1 MKNCARVALAATL
14 AMVSGL
20 AAAHADDYPNAPI
33 HLISGFPP
41 GSTADISARVVG
53 AKMGQILGQQFVIE
67 NRVGAGSSLAAAQV
81 ARAPKDGY
89 TLYVGNAANV
99 INAAMSSS
107 LNFDFYKD
115 FEPVALITSTPTVLA
130 VTPELGVK
138 SVKELIALAKAK
150 PGELSFGSSGVG
162 SSTHLALELFNYLA
176 KVKITHIPYSGSPQ
190 VITDMLANRVNGYF
204 SPASTVMGHIQAG
217 KLVGLAVTD
226 PKRSPILPELPTMI
240 EAGVPDFESVLWFGI
255 DAPAGTPQPI
265 VDKLSRAANEALKS
279 DDVIKSL
286 HSQTVA
292 TLGGTPEDFRRH
304 LDSERKRWTAV
315 VENAGLRK

>member
-1 MKNCARVALAATL
+1 
-14 AMVSGL
+14 
-20 AAAHADDYPNAPI
+20 
-33 HLISGFPP
+33 
-41 GSTADISARVVG
+41 
-53 AKMGQILGQQFVIE
+53 
-67 NRVGAGSSLAAAQV
+67 
-81 ARAPKDGY
+81 
-89 TLYVGNAANV
+89 
-99 INAAMSSS
+99 MSSS

>member
-150 PGELSFGSSGVG
+150 PGTLNYIVPGTFQRVFFDRFNKRHGTDLVAIPFKGGGDVLTGLLSGVTPIAFIG
-162 SSTHLALELFNYLA
+162 GANFAPYVKEGRMVALAVDAVERSPLFPDAPTMAELGYAETDGRHFCLTPRVLRLDPAMALGQARDLDVLPNTLPPEKHLGYAVQWFGLALA
-176 KVKITHIPYSGSPQ
+176 
-190 VITDMLANRVNGYF
+190 A
-204 SPASTVMGHIQAG
+204 
-217 KLVGLAVTD
+217 LVTAL
-226 PKRSPILPELPTMI
+226 
-240 EAGVPDFESVLWFGI
+240 VL
-255 DAPAGTPQPI
+255 T
-265 VDKLSRAANEALKS
+265 
-279 DDVIKSL
+279 
-286 HSQTVA
+286 
-292 TLGGTPEDFRRH
+292 FRTR
-304 LDSERKRWTAV
+304 RR
-315 VENAGLRK
+315 